1 MDTPLDGA
9 RHGLSRFGRGAVNW
23 LVEAALDIGPR
34 LPVRDRTTLQAH
46 HPGMSN
52 DEIAAALVRTAAR
65 ATAAVG
71 AAGGALAAAEFLAPP
86 SLVGIPVQL
95 ATETLA
101 FVTIELKLVAELH
114 AVYGVTVPGSA
125 RDRATAYA
133 LAWARRR
140 TAEGLAVGG
149 LGHAARR
156 ELQHRMLRRLGRTS
170 LTMAPMLAGA
180 VAGAALNARETQK
193 LGERMVKDLRR
204 RSHLALASR

>member
-1 MDTPLDGA
+1 SAVHLDTPLDGA

-114 AVYGVTVPGSA
+114 AVYGVTVPGPA
-125 RDRATAYA
+125 RARATAYA
-133 LAWARRR
+133 L
-140 TAEGLAVGG
+140 
-149 LGHAARR
+149 
-156 ELQHRMLRRLGRTS
+156 
-170 LTMAPMLAGA
+170 
-180 VAGAALNARETQK
+180 
-193 LGERMVKDLRR
+193 
-204 RSHLALASR
+204 